1 LSVLPH
7 EVRGLIRDH
16 LQLAALEVRLASR
29 SLMIMIS
36 AAFCIGALVALVW
49 VGLMA
54 AVLLSLVDGGHQP
67 VLVILL
73 VTALTAIVVMIL
85 FGLIRLRSRVL
96 GLPATMRTLLPT
108 EEDARV
114 EGQDNV
120 EPS

>member
-1 LSVLPH
+1 LSVHPH

-85 FGLIRLRSRVL
+85 FGLIRLRSRDL

>member
-85 FGLIRLRSRVL
+85 FGLIRLRSREL
-96 GLPATMRTLLPT
+96 GLPATKRTLLPT

>member
-1 LSVLPH
+1 MSVLPH

-85 FGLIRLRSRVL
+85 FGLIRLRSRDL